1 MSLPDRLEAGSP
13 YPLGASCVGEGV
25 NFAVFSA
32 NAERIELCVF
42 DSQGKRELQRYPL
55 TEWTDE
61 VWHGYLPD
69 AGPGLVYGYRAYGPY
84 EPEQGHRFN
93 PNKLL
98 LDPYARKLVGQIKW
112 NDALHGYKVKDRR
125 EDLSFDKRDSAA
137 AMPKAMVVDDHFDW
151 SGDRRPN
158 TPWSETVVYEA
169 HVKGLTK
176 LNELVPP
183 QERGTYKA
191 LGHPKVI
198 DHLKRLG
205 VTALELMPIHAFTQD
220 RFLQEKGLAN
230 YWGYNTLA
238 FFAPEQRY
246 FATDS
251 QDELRRAVRK
261 LHAAGIEVI
270 LDVVYNHTCEGS
282 EKGPTL
288 SWRGLDN
295 ATYYRSVDG
304 DARYAINDTGTGNTL
319 NTDKARVIQMIADSL
334 RYWATSYGIDGFR
347 FDLGLTL
354 GRTAE
359 GFDPGHAFFDVL
371 RQDPVLGR
379 LKLSTEPWDIGPGGY
394 QLGNFPPG
402 FAEWNDKY
410 RDTVRKFWRG
420 DPSQRGD
427 LAARLSGSG
436 DLFDRR
442 ARRPWASVN
451 LLAAHDGFT
460 LADTVA
466 YEERHNEANKEDN
479 KDGHSENYSRNW
491 GAEGETDDAG
501 ILATRATV
509 QRSMLTTLFASLG
522 TPMLVAGDEFGR
534 SQGGNNNAYCHDDAI
549 SWLDWSKMDTDEGK
563 SLFAF
568 TARLTELRRQYPM
581 LRAPS
586 FLYGDDIGTKSDVG
600 VGDIEWWDERGEQ
613 LSGDDWNNPEG
624 RALLMRRA
632 ITLDSGEVE
641 AVSLLLNASDDAI
654 SFHMP
659 PPHADRVVLIDST
672 KPDQGEIAFEDD
684 YELAAHGA
692 ALVRW
697 RINGE

>member
-1 MSLPDRLEAGSP
+1 
-13 YPLGASCVGEGV
+13 
-25 NFAVFSA
+25 
-32 NAERIELCVF
+32 
-42 DSQGKRELQRYPL
+42 
-55 TEWTDE
+55 
-61 VWHGYLPD
+61 
-69 AGPGLVYGYRAYGPY
+69 
-84 EPEQGHRFN
+84 
-93 PNKLL
+93 
-98 LDPYARKLVGQIKW
+98 
-112 NDALHGYKVKDRR
+112 
-125 EDLSFDKRDSAA
+125 
-137 AMPKAMVVDDHFDW
+137 
-151 SGDRRPN
+151 
-158 TPWSETVVYEA
+158 
-169 HVKGLTK
+169 
-176 LNELVPP
+176 
-183 QERGTYKA
+183 
-191 LGHPKVI
+191 
-198 DHLKRLG
+198 
-205 VTALELMPIHAFTQD
+205 
-220 RFLQEKGLAN
+220 
-230 YWGYNTLA
+230 
-238 FFAPEQRY
+238 
-246 FATDS
+246 
-251 QDELRRAVRK
+251 
-261 LHAAGIEVI
+261 
-270 LDVVYNHTCEGS
+270 
-282 EKGPTL
+282 
-288 SWRGLDN
+288 
-295 ATYYRSVDG
+295 
-304 DARYAINDTGTGNTL
+304 
-319 NTDKARVIQMIADSL
+319 
-334 RYWATSYGIDGFR
+334 
-347 FDLGLTL
+347 
-354 GRTAE
+354 
-359 GFDPGHAFFDVL
+359 
-371 RQDPVLGR
+371 
-379 LKLSTEPWDIGPGGY
+379 
-394 QLGNFPPG
+394 FPPG